1 MKGGDPTRA
10 EDQVGAWRIVM
21 IMLAV
26 MIALP
31 AFVMGAELSFSLG
44 AMRAVWAALLG
55 GAVLAV
61 IAALAGAAGARSRQ
75 STYELIVQAFG
86 SQGARLA
93 NAVLG
98 LSILG
103 WYGVIATM
111 FGEALIGASPA
122 LATVPVWLLAL
133 GGCVLTTATTMYGFR
148 ALDLL
153 SALTSP
159 LKVVLLLWTFYA
171 ALRGG
176 MGPVLAFAPGEH
188 TDLGT
193 GVSLVAGGLIV
204 GAVLAPDVA
213 RFARTPWHAA
223 AGCAIAYGLCFP
235 AVLLLAGMPSLAAGN
250 RDLVAIMIALG
261 LGLPALLIVA
271 LTAWSTNTFN
281 LYAATLI
288 GQTVWRHQPA
298 WRISLA
304 AGAAGAALGL
314 AGVSQWLVPY
324 LLWLGICIPPI
335 AGVYLLNAAMQPRS
349 GPTPAWR
356 ADALIAWLIGSGW
369 AALSK
374 QWGLQLTPTAALDS
388 ILVCAMAYALMRKWR
403 PIQRR
408 INALSAGERQC
419 TPRD

>member
-1 MKGGDPTRA
+1 MKGGDPNRA
-10 EDQVGAWRIVM
+10 ENQVGAWRIVM

-44 AMRAVWAALLG
+44 ATRAVWAALLG

-61 IAALAGAAGARSRQ
+61 ISALAGATGARTRQ
-75 STYELIVQAFG
+75 STYELITEAFG

-103 WYGVIATM
+103 WYGVIAMM

-122 LATVPVWLLAL
+122 LAAVPIWLLAL
-133 GGCVLTTATTMYGFR
+133 AGCVLTTVTTLYGFR

-159 LKVVLLLWTFYA
+159 LKIVLLLWTFHA

-176 MGPVLAFAPGEH
+176 LGPVLDFMPREH
-188 TDLGT
+188 TGLGT
-193 GVSLVAGGLIV
+193 GISIVAGGLIV

-223 AGCAIAYGLCFP
+223 AGCAVAYGLCFP
-235 AVLLLAGMPSLAAGN
+235 AVLLLAGLPSLAAGN
-250 RDLVAIMIALG
+250 KDLVAIMITLG

-288 GQTVWRHQPA
+288 GQTVWTRQPA
-298 WRISLA
+298 WRLSLA
-304 AGAAGAALGL
+304 AGIAGAALGL
-314 AGVSQWLVPY
+314 AGVSQLLVPY

-335 AGVYLLNAAMQPRS
+335 AGVYLLNAALAQRK
-349 GPTPAWR
+349 GPAPAWR

-369 AALSK
+369 AALSRE
-374 QWGLQLTPTAALDS
+374 WGWQLTPVPALDS
-388 ILVCAMAYALMRKWR
+388 IVVCAVSYALMRKFA
-403 PIQRR
+403 PAMPA
-408 INALSAGERQC
+408 ALRG
-419 TPRD
+419 